1 MSFNLG
7 NKPLILL
14 LVFTLFTACKSD
26 KTFDLD
32 PVEPATGIFEA
43 RGTITPLNGGIS
55 SWTFAYISGETDPWG
70 NTVVASTYNDYV
82 NYNPYKTIVGRL
94 THPSVDI
101 FSISIQSQKPFDP
114 ANMAW
119 QWSESEIDQLFQPG
133 DTLRIGFGPGEAVL
147 GVAHPEF
154 NNPTGP
160 LYTSPSENIEGI
172 NADGP
177 GYVIIDDVEPYTAT
191 AYEKTRAGLRVHM
204 HFQGRL
210 NGILGQTDYWTEGTA
225 VLFFEY

>member
-1 MSFNLG
+1 MLA
-7 NKPLILL
+7 
-14 LVFTLFTACKSD
+14 FTLLTSCKSD

-32 PVEPATGIFEA
+32 PIEPETGIFEA

-55 SWTFAYISGETDPWG
+55 TWAFAYVSGEQDLWG
-70 NTVVASTYNDYV
+70 KTVVASTYDDYV
-82 NYNPYKTIVGRL
+82 NYSPYKTIVGRL

-101 FSISIQSQKPFDP
+101 FSISIQSEDPFDA
-114 ANMAW
+114 ANMVW
-119 QWSESEIDQLFQPG
+119 QWSEAEIDQLFHPG
-133 DTLRIGFGPGEAVL
+133 DTLRIGFGPGEALL

-154 NNPTGP
+154 NNPAGP

-172 NADGP
+172 NTDGP
-177 GYVIIDDVEPYTAT
+177 GFVIIDDVEPYTAT

-204 HFQGRL
+204 RYQGRL
-210 NGILGQTDYWTEGTA
+210 NGVLGQPDYWVSGTA